1 MRATVARLAPDT
13 GEPTMTTNDTNA
25 PYAPA
30 PTVIGILKG
39 RLLTCGHDLARRLYN
54 DLLQHY
60 CYIEYCKTLK
70 EIEFRYGRCVYLY
83 RTLYL
88 SNYLTQEEED
98 TIRLEVI
105 EARNRSLDA
114 YRESAA
120 RRTKRTRA

>member
-1 MRATVARLAPDT
+1 
-13 GEPTMTTNDTNA
+13 MTTNDTTA

-30 PTVIGILKG
+30 PTAIGILKG
-39 RLLTCGHDLARRLYN
+39 RLLTCGNDLASRLYG
-54 DLLQHY
+54 DLMRY
-60 CYIEYCKTLK
+60 YMYIEYSKTLTK
-70 EIEFRYGRCVYLY
+70 IEFYYGQCVYLY

-105 EARNRSLDA
+105 EARNRRLDA

>member
-1 MRATVARLAPDT
+1 
-13 GEPTMTTNDTNA
+13 MTTNDTNA
-25 PYAPA
+25 PTAPA
-30 PTVIGILKG
+30 PTAISILKG

-54 DLLQHY
+54 DLYQHY

-98 TIRLEVI
+98 TIRLAVI
-105 EARNRSLDA
+105 EARNHRLHA